1 MPKKLR
7 EIDDFPGLSL
17 LLQVQ
22 ARGKELAGEPVNGLV
37 AIILGL
43 VEHMVKEGILKDPE

>member
-7 EIDDFPGLSL
+7 EMDDFPGLKL

-22 ARGKELAGEPVNGLV
+22 ERGKELAGGPVDGLV
-37 AIILGL
+37 ATVLGL